1 MCADRTIMQNWT
13 ACACHTLMYRKGI
26 CRIEVVLCSTATCRT
41 CRCIASVHFWLRSNC
56 VQVRQHQLAAHCSVL
71 VGALAALV
79 AIIVCFCFSK
89 DLVVFLEAPVATKGV
104 RFLQLSPG
112 EFFFTTFKVPSAGK
126 L

>member
-1 MCADRTIMQNWT
+1 M
-13 ACACHTLMYRKGI
+13 
-26 CRIEVVLCSTATCRT
+26 
-41 CRCIASVHFWLRSNC
+41 
-56 VQVRQHQLAAHCSVL
+56 QVRCKCALLAALHLCASQATSNGCACSVL

-112 EFFFTTFKVPSAGK
+112 EFFFTTFKVTSAGK